1 MSFRIYSNK
10 IDLEN
15 KNVLINF
22 RETDVKIPDPI
33 TRIKNL
39 IKSELSTDSSI
50 SKTIVDNIFLDP
62 TFSKNMFDS
71 VKDVFK
77 LDITQRINSTDFIN
91 NKLKFNVNTTSNF
104 FTHENGYYKSKKDGS
119 FFLNMFISYVFTNP
133 DPSRI
138 YLNII
143 KISLGETICLLKSL
157 EGVATGTF
165 NNITKQVPITVNKN
179 DIIYISIDIY
189 TQEDKEIL
197 INTNSSITFLSQ

>member
-91 NKLKFNVNTTSNF
+91 NKL
-104 FTHENGYYKSKKDGS
+104 YLMY
-119 FFLNMFISYVFTNP
+119 LQI
-133 DPSRI
+133 RI
-138 YLNII
+138 
-143 KISLGETICLLKSL
+143 LL
-157 EGVATGTF
+157 E
-165 NNITKQVPITVNKN
+165 
-179 DIIYISIDIY
+179 YI
-189 TQEDKEIL
+189 
-197 INTNSSITFLSQ
+197 